1 MIGSPICVPLSGNL
15 SIAAQLGTPRLS
27 SSPAGQNGNLFRTQ
41 SHFST
46 DPCVIAEH
54 PTAGTIST
62 PKETVPATNDAR
74 DIARTPRSQHRQ
86 YAQESR
92 RGNQNLVAKGGGW
105 VHARRL
111 PGGNQA
117 CGQAGGDHQ
126 QSSGA
131 QHQPVAM
138 VRARDQ
144 SSQKSPDRGR
154 DS

>member
-62 PKETVPATNDAR
+62 PK
-74 DIARTPRSQHRQ
+74 
-86 YAQESR
+86 ESR